1 MKKLFSLMLSVLL
14 LCSVGSA
21 SVFADSASTSTA
33 NDSIIE
39 ARFSDFASVYA
50 TMYET
55 SAGFYHVEGGA
66 VADRGDKYV
75 EITLTIESCGSD
87 GVFRT
92 FKDYQWTAS
101 NNYGAATQATRDLPG
116 GAYRAHTIAKCYL
129 NGKLVETVDA
139 YSNIINVPYI

>member
-1 MKKLFSLMLSVLL
+1 MKKLFSFMLSVLL
-14 LCSVGSA
+14 LCSVGTS
-21 SVFADSASTSTA
+21 SVFADSTSISTA
-33 NDSIIE
+33 SDSIIE

-55 SAGFYHVEGGA
+55 NAGFYHVEGGA

-87 GVFRT
+87 GVFRPV
-92 FKDYQWTAS
+92 KDYQWSAS
-101 NNYGAATQATRDLPG
+101 GNYGAATQATRDLPG

-129 NGKLVETVDA
+129 NGALVETVDA
-139 YSNIINVPYI
+139 YSNNVNVPYV